1 MPAIAC
7 SFPPSR
13 HPCMHHRYSLLGCQR
28 PPPAATQRF
37 VSRFDQHVD
46 TCVKDGD
53 GDVSEYTLLI
63 YLNSNTSAIASSLRA
78 GADGA
83 SCDESSGAVATG
95 AVAAA
100 VGASDDGD
108 RDNLP
113 VLHGGATVF
122 YATAKR

>member
-1 MPAIAC
+1 
-7 SFPPSR
+7 
-13 HPCMHHRYSLLGCQR
+13 MHVDTLYLVANAHHL
-28 PPPAATQRF
+28 AATQRF
-37 VSRFDQHVD
+37 LSRFDQHVD

-83 SCDESSGAVATG
+83 SCDESSGAAATDAG
-95 AVAAA
+95 AAAAA

-108 RDNLP
+108 GGNLP